1 MKVQAVNK
9 GRGLADTRS
18 LTLSAIVMALYVV
31 IMFFTQSFAFGQY
44 QVRIA
49 TSLYALAA
57 INPVFIIPLGAA
69 NFLSNT
75 IMGGLGPMDMMGG
88 FVVGILTAAGC
99 RYARKGHLLLV
110 ALPIMVIPTLVVP
123 LWLSP
128 LINVPYSILAV
139 SIGVGQII
147 PGMVGVLLV
156 KYLEGPL
163 SDR

>member
-1 MKVQAVNK
+1 MKVQAVKKSNAF
-9 GRGLADTRS
+9 ADTRS
-18 LTLSAIVMALYVV
+18 LTFSAIVIALYVV

-57 INPVFIIPLGAA
+57 INPVLIIPLGAA

-75 IMGGLGPMDMMGG
+75 ILGGLGPMDMIGG
-88 FVVGILTAAGC
+88 FMVGIFTAAGC
-99 RYARKGHLLLV
+99 RYARKVHLLLV
-110 ALPIMVIPTLVVP
+110 ALPIMAIPTLMVP

-128 LINVPYSILAV
+128 LINVPYGILAV
-139 SIGVGQII
+139 SIGVGQVI
-147 PGMVGVLLV
+147 PGMVGVLMV

>member
-1 MKVQAVNK
+1 MKVQAVK
-9 GRGLADTRS
+9 KERAFSDTRN
-18 LTLSAIVMALYVV
+18 LTFSAIVIALYVV

-57 INPVFIIPLGAA
+57 INPVLIIPLGAA

-75 IMGGLGPMDMMGG
+75 IMGGLGPLDMIGG
-88 FVVGILTAAGC
+88 FIVGILTAAGC
-99 RYARKGHLLLV
+99 RYARKVHLLLV
-110 ALPIMVIPTLVVP
+110 ALPIMLIPTLMVP

-128 LINVPYSILAV
+128 LIGVPYGILVV
-139 SIGVGQII
+139 SIGMGQVM
-147 PGMVGVLLV
+147 PGIVGVLIV